1 MSKRKKKMT
10 GYKKSL
16 LIWFLLLLIASEA
29 CLIYVSTTLKMYEK
43 GNIEGYM
50 TSLIKD
56 MKTASKAG
64 NINKYLSY
72 NKVESKY
79 EKNSSFEEGYKELFN
94 DGKDIMIS
102 EYPEYNKILD
112 FKENEEKIEQIKE
125 IITGIRNI
133 RTKMNVHPT
142 RKSKLI
148 FVTKKDY
155 VESIKQAD
163 LFIKKLGFADSI
175 VIQENKEK
183 ISPNAINVIS
193 ADLEVFMPFE
203 DLVDLKAEIERLE
216 KEKSKILVEKEKA
229 DNMLKNAG
237 FLQKAPKE
245 KVEEMKIKQIKLN
258 DSLKSIEDR
267 IKQINH

>member
-1 MSKRKKKMT
+1 
-10 GYKKSL
+10 
-16 LIWFLLLLIASEA
+16 
-29 CLIYVSTTLKMYEK
+29 
-43 GNIEGYM
+43 
-50 TSLIKD
+50 
-56 MKTASKAG
+56 
-64 NINKYLSY
+64 
-72 NKVESKY
+72 
-79 EKNSSFEEGYKELFN
+79 
-94 DGKDIMIS
+94 
-102 EYPEYNKILD
+102 
-112 FKENEEKIEQIKE
+112 
-125 IITGIRNI
+125 
-133 RTKMNVHPT
+133 MNVHPT

-237 FLQKAPKE
+237 FLQKAPRE

-267 IKQINH
+267 IKQINN